1 MNDNS
6 RQSDSLF
13 LVLAIVFGAIAV
25 ATFKLLM
32 HFSLEPSCSLIAP

>member
-13 LVLAIVFGAIAV
+13 LVLAIVFGVTAVIAV
-25 ATFKLLM
+25 ATFKL
-32 HFSLEPSCSLIAP
+32 IAP